1 MSDWARAR
9 ADRIEADGHAMTAG
23 YRDRTAAKFREEIG
37 GVYLFVA
44 ARIVAD
50 HPDAP

>member
-1 MSDWARAR
+1 VSAWTEERA
-9 ADRIEADGHAMTAG
+9 ARIEADGHAMTPS
-23 YRDRTAAKFREEIG
+23 YRDSIAAKFREEIG

-50 HPDAP
+50 HSEAS